1 MKLREILS
9 PERILIDSDGT
20 LLADKSAA
28 LQALA
33 RLLAPAVEAPE
44 PRVLQLLVEREQLQS
59 TGIGEGV
66 AIPHASAEDA
76 PRQAAAVLLCPKGL
90 AFDAIDGA
98 PVTIVFGVIGPRR
111 ATGEHLR
118 TLARISRL
126 LRDAGSRAKLGASA
140 DAQAAFLY
148 IDAQDAAFG

>member
-1 MKLREILS
+1 MKLRGILT
-9 PERILIDSDGT
+9 PERILVDSDGT
-20 LLADKSAA
+20 LLKDKQEA
-28 LQALA
+28 LQSLA

-44 PRVLQLLVEREQLQS
+44 ARVLQLLVEREQLQS

-76 PRQAAAVLLCPKGL
+76 PRQAAAVLLCPHGL
-90 AFDAIDGA
+90 PFAAIDGA
-98 PVTIVFGVIGPRR
+98 PVTVVFGVIGPRR

-126 LRDAGSRAKLGASA
+126 LRDPTSRAKLSASPNA
-140 DAQAAFLY
+140 EEAFAF